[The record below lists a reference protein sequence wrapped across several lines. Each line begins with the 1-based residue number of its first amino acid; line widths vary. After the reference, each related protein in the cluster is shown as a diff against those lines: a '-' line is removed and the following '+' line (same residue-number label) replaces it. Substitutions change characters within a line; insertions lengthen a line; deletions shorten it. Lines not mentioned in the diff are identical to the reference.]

1 MNICLFISSLY
12 DGGSERVTCN
22 LANYL
27 CSTNNKVTIV
37 TFGANEKSYE
47 LRKDVLVCN
56 LISTEEKGKFSKFIA
71 ILIRI
76 FRLYRLWKNNQYDV
90 VISMLPVQI
99 ILALCMKSIIRGKII
114 ISERVYPQ
122 EYCMI
127 FRYMLKNLVARADGC
142 VFQTDDIMRWYKQ
155 NSAKCV
161 VIPNAVNKDF
171 CTKQYS
177 GKREK
182 KIVSVGRLEKQKNFE
197 LLIKAFALLPA
208 EFDEYT
214 LHIFGEGNER
224 EKLTRLIQDLK
235 LESKVFLEGNVKNVA
250 ERIYKAT
257 LFVLASDYEGM
268 PNALMEAMS
277 CGLPCISTD
286 CLGGGARALIK
297 SGENGYLVNCNDIT
311 ELSECMKAVLSSEDI
326 RLKLGSNAAKINE
339 QNSYEKIYSK
349 WESFIKR
356 VCGVNA

>member
-1 MNICLFISSLY
+1 
-12 DGGSERVTCN
+12 
-22 LANYL
+22 
-27 CSTNNKVTIV
+27 
-37 TFGANEKSYE
+37 
-47 LRKDVLVCN
+47 
-56 LISTEEKGKFSKFIA
+56 
-71 ILIRI
+71 
-76 FRLYRLWKNNQYDV
+76 
-90 VISMLPVQI
+90 MLPVQI

-171 CTKQYS
+171 CTKQYV

-208 EFDEYT
+208 GFDEYT

-224 EKLTRLIQDLK
+224 ENLTRLIQDLK

>member
-12 DGGSERVTCN
+12 GGGAERVTCN

-27 CSTNNKVTIV
+27 CSTKNKVTIV
-37 TFGANEKSYE
+37 TFGINEKLYK
-47 LRKDVLVCN
+47 LRNDVFVYN
-56 LISTEEKGKFSKFIA
+56 LISAEEKAKFSKFRA
-71 ILIRI
+71 ILVRI
-76 FRLYRLWKNNQYDV
+76 LRLYRLWKNNQYDV

-99 ILALCMKSIIRGKII
+99 ILSLCMKSVIRGKFI

-122 EYCMI
+122 AYCI
-127 FRYMLKNLVARADGC
+127 IVRYMLKSIAGRADGC
-142 VFQTDDIMRWYKQ
+142 VFQTDDIMRWYGQ
-155 NSAKCV
+155 NTKKCV
-161 VIPNAVNKDF
+161 VIPNAINKDF
-171 CTKQYS
+171 GTKHYV

-224 EKLTRLIQDLK
+224 ENLTRLIQNLK

-286 CLGGGARALIK
+286 CRGGGAKALIQ
-297 SGENGYLVNCNDIT
+297 SGENGYLVNCNDVM

-326 RLKLGSNAAKINE
+326 RRKLGGNAAKINE
-339 QNSYEKIYSK
+339 QNSYEIIYSK
-349 WESFIKR
+349 WESFIKK

>member
-12 DGGSERVTCN
+12 NGGAERVTCN

-27 CSTNNKVTIV
+27 CSTNNKITVV
-37 TFGANEKSYE
+37 TFGVNEKSYK
-47 LRKDVLVCN
+47 LKNDVFVCN
-56 LISTEEKGKFSKFIA
+56 LISLEEKRKFSKFRT

-76 FRLYRLWKNNQYDV
+76 FRLYRLWKDNQYDV

-99 ILALCMKSIIRGKII
+99 ILALCMKSVIRGKII
-114 ISERVYPQ
+114 ISERNFPGGYSAIIQ
-122 EYCMI
+122 WL
-127 FRYMLKNLVARADGC
+127 LKKIAAGADGY
-142 VFQTDDIMRWYKQ
+142 VFQTDDSMRWYGQ
-155 NSAKCV
+155 DTAKCV

-171 CTKQYS
+171 GTKQYV

-197 LLIKAFALLPA
+197 LLIKAFALLSA

-214 LHIFGEGNER
+214 LHIFGEGHER
-224 EKLTRLIQDLK
+224 EKLTRLIQNLK

-297 SGENGYLVNCNDIT
+297 SGENGYLVNCDDIT

>member
-12 DGGSERVTCN
+12 NGGAERVTCN

-27 CSTNNKVTIV
+27 CSTKNKVTIV
-37 TFGANEKSYE
+37 TFGINEKSYK
-47 LRKDVLVCN
+47 LRNDVFVYN
-56 LISTEEKGKFSKFIA
+56 LISAEEKAKFSKFRA
-71 ILIRI
+71 ILVRI

-99 ILALCMKSIIRGKII
+99 ILSLCMKSVIRGKLI

-122 EYCMI
+122 EYCVI
-127 FRYMLKNLVARADGC
+127 VRGMLKRLAVRADGC
-142 VFQTDDIMRWYKQ
+142 IFQTDDIMRWYGQ
-155 NSAKCV
+155 NLAKCV

-171 CTKQYS
+171 GTKHYV

-182 KIVSVGRLEKQKNFE
+182 KIVSVGRLVKQKNFE

-208 EFDEYT
+208 ELDEYT

-224 EKLTRLIQDLK
+224 ENLTRLIQNLK

-250 ERIYKAT
+250 ERIDKAT

-286 CLGGGARALIK
+286 CRGVGARALIK
-297 SGENGYLVNCNDIT
+297 SGENGYLVNCNDIM

-326 RLKLGSNAAKINE
+326 RRKLGGNAAKINE
-339 QNSYEKIYSK
+339 QNSYEIIYSQ

>member
-12 DGGSERVTCN
+12 NGGAERVTCN

-27 CSTNNKVTIV
+27 CSTKNKVTLV
-37 TFGANEKSYE
+37 TLGINEKSYK
-47 LRKDVLVCN
+47 LRNDVFVYN
-56 LISTEEKGKFSKFIA
+56 LISAEEKAKFSKFRA
-71 ILIRI
+71 ILVRI

-99 ILALCMKSIIRGKII
+99 ILSLCMKSVIRGKLI
-114 ISERVYPQ
+114 ISERNFPGSYPIIIQ
-122 EYCMI
+122 WL
-127 FRYMLKNLVARADGC
+127 LKKFAVRADGY
-142 VFQTDDIMRWYKQ
+142 VFQTDDSMRWYGQ
-155 NSAKCV
+155 NTAKCV

-171 CTKQYS
+171 GTMQYI

-197 LLIKAFALLPA
+197 LLIKAFTLLPA
-208 EFDEYT
+208 ELDEYT

-224 EKLTRLIQDLK
+224 ENLTKLIQNLK
-235 LESKVFLEGNVKNVA
+235 LESKVFLEGNVKNIA

-268 PNALMEAMS
+268 SNALMEAMS

-286 CLGGGARALIK
+286 CRGGGARALIK
-297 SGENGYLVNCNDIT
+297 SGENGYLVNCNDIM

-326 RLKLGSNAAKINE
+326 RRKLGGNAAKINE
-339 QNSYEKIYSK
+339 QNSYEIIYSK